1 MSKKKSPDASTVFS
15 EFVEISI
22 DPAFLNNFS
31 NEQSMSSF
39 LSNIS
44 TDDFCRLKMELVKEV
59 MYIINHELT
68 QKQKDIIKMAYI
80 EGKTQNEIS
89 KVIGNNQTAVHKAIA
104 GNIDYANNKKR
115 YGGALKKIKK
125 LCKNNKKIQ
134 RILAQIREISEKYE

>member
-1 MSKKKSPDASTVFS
+1 MSKKNLETSTVFS

-22 DPAFLNNFS
+22 DPSFLNNFS
-31 NEQSMSSF
+31 NEQSMASF

-44 TDDFCRLKMELVKEV
+44 TDDFCKLKAELIKEV

-134 RILAQIREISEKYE
+134 RILAQIREISERYE